1 MQCMRLHFCMVQ
13 FDLFNTPRGF
23 AIFYLLVAYC
33 QPRARGRRNFP
44 TPELLTDLI
53 HVRFLGY
60 IFLRRIMI
68 SVQ

>member
-1 MQCMRLHFCMVQ
+1 MRLHFCMVQ

-23 AIFYLLVAYC
+23 AIFYLLVVYC

-53 HVRFLGY
+53 HVRFLGVHLFEKNNDFRA
-60 IFLRRIMI
+60 IAK
-68 SVQ
+68 

>member
-23 AIFYLLVAYC
+23 AIFYLLVVYC
-33 QPRARGRRNFP
+33 QPRARGRRNLP
-44 TPELLTDLI
+44 TPELLT
-53 HVRFLGY
+53 HPGY